1 MQKHSKDE
9 LQRQTIRLG
18 LVWLKFTQPANLC
31 IKLEVFS
38 LRPIWAK
45 SSLWSHFNN

>member
-18 LVWLKFTQPANLC
+18 LVWLKFTQPAKRQQIYALN
-31 IKLEVFS
+31 
-38 LRPIWAK
+38 
-45 SSLWSHFNN
+45 